1 VAFTPIG
8 RRNALLRD
16 YEILYVIRP
25 ELDDDGV
32 NEAVKTVETLIKNLG
47 GDPARSDVW
56 GRRRLA
62 YEVAHLREGYYVLT
76 DFTLPAERVTELEA
90 TLKISDSVFRHLV
103 TRKPEKAKRQGERS
117 AARAVG
123 ERAPREQPQ
132 PAAAAATAE
141 APAAAVAPEP
151 EEEAEG

>member
-1 VAFTPIG
+1 M
-8 RRNALLRD
+8 LRD
-16 YEILYVIRP
+16 YEILYIVRP
-25 ELDDDGV
+25 ELDDTAV
-32 NEAVKTVETLIKNLG
+32 NEAVQTVETLIKNLG
-47 GDPARSDVW
+47 GEPSKSDVW

-76 DFTLPAERVTELEA
+76 DFALPAERVAELEA
-90 TLKISDSVFRHLV
+90 TLKISDTVFRHLV
-103 TRKPEKAKRQGERS
+103 TRKPEKAKRQSERT
-117 AARAVG
+117 AARGDG

-151 EEEAEG
+151 EEEAEA